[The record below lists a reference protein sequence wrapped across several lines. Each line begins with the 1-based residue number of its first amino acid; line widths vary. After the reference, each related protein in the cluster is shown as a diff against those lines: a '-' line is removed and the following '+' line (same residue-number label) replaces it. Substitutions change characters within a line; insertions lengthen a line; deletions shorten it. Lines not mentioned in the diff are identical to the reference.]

1 MRKEMVSA
9 TAWCVAA
16 VAAAAAG
23 TAALRAALRS
33 YECALSRAVSALESR
48 PDPAGPADGADDIWL
63 ETEVLLE
70 SEALSA
76 FLLGTPPA
84 SVRHAR
90 PCPARPARF
99 RPVPRHDFDCRS
111 RGYPAASRHRSRE
124 LCGRPGI
131 PPPADYGG
139 SPRETHNLM

>member
-1 MRKEMVSA
+1 MRKELVSE

-16 VAAAAAG
+16 VAAAAAC
-23 TAALRAALRS
+23 TAAVRAAIRR
-33 YECALSRAVSALESR
+33 YECALSRAVSALEGR
-48 PDPAGPADGADDIWL
+48 PDPAGPADGADDLWL

-70 SEALSA
+70 SEELSA

-84 SVRHAR
+84 DLRNSR

-99 RPVPRHDFDCRS
+99 RPVPRHDSDCRS

-124 LCGRPGI
+124 LCGRPGN
-131 PPPADYGG
+131 PPPAD
-139 SPRETHNLM
+139 